1 MVSFILMDWTPVVI
15 GTTMFLYIQIFN
27 RTAKLYMED
36 KTLSVSEFLT
46 KVVQ

>member
-1 MVSFILMDWTPVVI
+1 MDWTPVVI